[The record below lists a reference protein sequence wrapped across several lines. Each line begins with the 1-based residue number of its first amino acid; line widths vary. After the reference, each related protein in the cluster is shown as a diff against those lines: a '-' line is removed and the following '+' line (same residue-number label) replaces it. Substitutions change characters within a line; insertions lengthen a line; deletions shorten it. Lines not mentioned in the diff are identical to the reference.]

1 MALTRRMLKALGIED
16 EKVDEIIA
24 AHAETVDALKGERD
38 EAKAR
43 AAESDDLRR
52 KLDEANGKLADAQKD
67 DWQAKYEQEH
77 SDFEAYKAEEAKK
90 VADAEKAKAYRA
102 QVLGAAKIDPK
113 RLDQIMRLVD
123 LDSFE
128 VDDKG
133 VVKDA
138 EKLAQGAAK
147 EWSAFVV
154 ETGQRGAKVDEP
166 PGTGNANVGD
176 PVAQRIVAQRMAQY
190 GVKTDQQSK

>member
-38 EAKAR
+38 EAKAK
-43 AAESDDLRR
+43 AATADDLRR
-52 KLDEANGKLADAQKD
+52 QLDEANGKLADAEKG

-77 SDFEAYKAEEAKK
+77 SDFEAFKAQKAKE
-90 VADAEKAKAYRA
+90 VADAQKASAYRT

-138 EKLAQGAAK
+138 AKLAEGAAK

-154 ETGQRGAKVDEP
+154 ETGTRGAHVDEP
-166 PGTGNANVGD
+166 PGTGNAGAGNSRA
-176 PVAQRIVAQRMAQY
+176 AQIIAQRMAAQ
-190 GVKTDQQSK
+190 GVKVDQSK